1 MEVIQK
7 AKELGSE
14 IEKGA
19 KELGSEIE
27 KGAELVVNKASEAF
41 DNLASYIPFSNLAK
55 KKDSGLQIEV
65 DLPGVKKEDIS
76 LKVED
81 GVLTVSAVR
90 HYKNELTK
98 DSYYLCES
106 SFGKLERRYSLPDNI
121 DRENIDAEL
130 KDGRL
135 TIGLQ
140 RTEESKAKK
149 ISIK

>member
-76 LKVED
+76 LRVED
-81 GVLTVSAVR
+81 GILTVSAIR

-121 DRENIDAEL
+121 DSEKIDAEL

-135 TIGLQ
+135 TIELQ
-140 RTEESKAKK
+140 RTEASKAKK
-149 ISIK
+149 ISIN